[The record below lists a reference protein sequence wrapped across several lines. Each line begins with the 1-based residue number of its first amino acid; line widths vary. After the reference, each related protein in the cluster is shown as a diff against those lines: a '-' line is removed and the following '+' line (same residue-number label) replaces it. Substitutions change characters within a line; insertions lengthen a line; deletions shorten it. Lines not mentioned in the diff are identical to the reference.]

1 MYQTAGHR
9 LSFMTTTTSG
19 FTRSGSMAPNRFREQ
34 LLQIQRSMPDAPL
47 AVGGNEESIYEKGH
61 VIARSY
67 DLDEVVGRVRSA
79 FPSRERQITPAD
91 GDVRRRSD
99 IYRIQVGDSTLDDES
114 HDWGVTEALEALGSA
129 RNRTG
134 QPLAARNHV
143 VHIANVNCC
152 PNDEPDPLA
161 LPYGF
166 AVETLNALTLEERV
180 ASAEQALNPPRNAA
194 APRSGEDGPVRV
206 LVVDTGLVD
215 GYASYPW
222 LADVTHPDGQTN
234 RLEGDEGVLD
244 LYAGHGTFIASIIKA
259 VAPHAAVRVDNG
271 LVNKG
276 ALLEHQLGERL
287 LEVLGDEW
295 PDIISL
301 SAGTLTPR
309 DDQTVG
315 VDELKGL
322 EGFMEQLMERHT
334 LLVAAA
340 GNNGN
345 DKPFVPAAYAALST
359 YANAVVSVGA
369 LRSDG
374 TDGAC
379 FTSHGPWV
387 RVYAPGERLLHA
399 FTAIDSTPPEYVYRH
414 STSKCCRHLAAS
426 QQYDCTCRFPHHVGS
441 MSLEADGLSPA
452 DASRTS
458 FTGLARWSG
467 TSFSTPIVVG
477 LIVNYMQE
485 NRLRNPREAADALIA
500 QNWGTGTVFDQKVAV
515 LLPPGWQETSASAFS
530 KEA

>member
-1 MYQTAGHR
+1 
-9 LSFMTTTTSG
+9 
-19 FTRSGSMAPNRFREQ
+19 MAADRFKEQ
-34 LLQIQRSMPDAPL
+34 FDQIQASMPEGVQL
-47 AVGGNEESIYEKGH
+47 AVGDGESIYEKGH

-67 DLDEVVGRVRSA
+67 DLDEVIGRLRSV
-79 FPSRERQITPAD
+79 SQGREDQIRPAD

-99 IYRIQVGDSTLDDES
+99 VYRIQVGDDSMEDVS
-114 HDWGVTEALEALGSA
+114 SDWGVAPALEALGRA

-134 QPLAARNHV
+134 QPLATRNHV

-152 PNDEPDPLA
+152 PNDEPDPQA
-161 LPYGF
+161 LPVGVTPQNF
-166 AVETLNALTLEERV
+166 VALTLPERV
-180 ASAEQALNPPRNAA
+180 ADAERALNPPRNPM
-194 APRSGEDGPVRV
+194 APPPGQDGPVRV

-222 LADVTHPDGQTN
+222 LADVTHPEGQTN
-234 RLEGDEGVLD
+234 RLEGDDGVLD

-271 LVNKG
+271 LVGKG
-276 ALLEHQLGERL
+276 ALLEHHLGERL
-287 LEVLGDEW
+287 LEVLGDDW

-301 SAGTLTPR
+301 SAGTLTPS
-309 DDQTVG
+309 DDPTAA

-322 EGFMEQLMERHT
+322 EGFMEQLMARRT

-345 DKPFVPAAYAALST
+345 DKPFVPAAYAALPK

-399 FTAIDSTPPEYVYRH
+399 FTAIDSTPPEYVYQH
-414 STSKCCRHLAAS
+414 STYANCRHLDPYR
-426 QQYDCTCRFPHHVGS
+426 QYECTCRFPRHTGLL
-441 MSLEADGLSPA
+441 SLDQGQPSSDADH
-452 DASRTS
+452 TS

-467 TSFSTPIVVG
+467 TSFSTPIVVAS
-477 LIVNYMQE
+477 IVNYMQE
-485 NRLRNPREAADALIA
+485 NGLRDPREAADALIA
-500 QNWGTGTVFDQKVAV
+500 RNQGAGTVFDQKVAV
-515 LLPPGWQETSASAFS
+515 ILPPGWQETSTSAFS
-530 KEA
+530 RAT